1 MAKLEFKGMDKYIRQ
16 LNNVAWATRAVAKA
30 AVYAGADVVANEIR
44 KGMEGLSTVTNEY
57 AMRCY
62 QLRKPCYISDRQL
75 KALLDSF
82 GVARIQ
88 TRRGYI
94 NTKLGY
100 DGYNSI
106 KTRAW
111 PYGQPNAMIARSC
124 NNGSTAMIRQ
134 PFLDSAVAR
143 ARDPAIRAMDKAAND
158 KTLEILGGK

>member
-1 MAKLEFKGMDKYIRQ
+1 MAKLEFKGMDEYIRQ
-16 LNNVAWATRAVAKA
+16 LNNVATATHDVAKA

-44 KGMEGLSTVTNEY
+44 KGMEGLKTVTNEY
-57 AMRCY
+57 AMACY
-62 QLRKPCYISDRQL
+62 RRREPCYISDRQK

-82 GVARIQ
+82 GVAKMRNKQ
-88 TRRGYI
+88 GYI

-100 DGYNSI
+100 DGYNDI
-106 KTRAW
+106 VTRRW
-111 PYGQPNAMIARSC
+111 PKGQPNAMIARSC
-124 NNGSTAMIRQ
+124 NHGSTAMIRQ